1 MNPAPSEVTGQI
13 AVSKMKFGLLKKTIN
28 EIKNRIKQLTSKLS
42 FESFIINR
50 RICLY
55 QYTCPEKD
63 FHNMV

>member
-1 MNPAPSEVTGQI
+1 MNLAPSELTGQI
-13 AVSKMKFGLLKKTIN
+13 GVSKTKFGLLKNIN
-28 EIKNRIKQLTSKLS
+28 EITSYIIKQVTSKLS

-63 FHNMV
+63 FHNIV